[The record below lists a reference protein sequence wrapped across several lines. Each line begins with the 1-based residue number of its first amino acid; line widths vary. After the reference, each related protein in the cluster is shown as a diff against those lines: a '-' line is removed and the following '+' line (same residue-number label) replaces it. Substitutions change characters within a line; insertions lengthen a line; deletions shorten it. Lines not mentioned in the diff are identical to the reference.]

1 LVAKGYRPVDR
12 DQGFLLPPDMRDWLT
27 PGHRVWF
34 VLDVVRELDTS
45 AFHARS
51 RRGSV
56 GRQGYDPDMLL
67 GVLTYAYMQGVL
79 SSRAIEQACLTD
91 IGYRVLCAQDA
102 PDHTTLARFRKNH
115 DEALADLFGQVL
127 LLCTKAGMGSFG
139 TVAID
144 GTKIAANAS
153 TGANR
158 QQSWLRDKARE
169 LLDQAKRVDEEEDAL
184 FGVDRSGTEVDEQ
197 WRAGEG
203 RAVKIREALQ
213 EITEQAERRDA
224 AARAPRVEN
233 AKRRVKRAEER
244 IEKTRNELTAK
255 AAAAVLAGRKTGA
268 PIEEHHCMRRA
279 QQMLVA
285 ARDNLAAAEVSG
297 LPPSAVR
304 EPVGN
309 LTDPQSRKLRGAHG
323 FLQGYNAQLAV
334 CGDGL
339 ILAADLCQASPD
351 VEQFVPMMRAAEAAA
366 AMISEATG
374 VERRIGTLL
383 ADAGYVSEANIT
395 APGPDR
401 LIATGDS
408 RDLDKHAETA
418 GPTSRSPQD
427 ISVLGKMAIKVAANA
442 ELYARRGATVE
453 PVNAHIKD
461 RRGLRRFSRRGLAP
475 ARSELIMAA
484 WVTNLAKLHKQLNPL
499 SA

>member
-1 LVAKGYRPVDR
+1 
-12 DQGFLLPPDMRDWLT
+12 MRDWLP

-34 VLDVVRELDTS
+34 VLDVVKELDTS
-45 AFHARS
+45 AFHSRS
-51 RRGSV
+51 RLGSV

-67 GVLTYAYMQGVL
+67 GVLIYAFMQGVL
-79 SSRAIEQACLTD
+79 SSRVMEQSCRTD
-91 IGYRVLCAQDA
+91 IGFRVLCAQDA
-102 PDHTTLARFRKNH
+102 PDHSTLSRFRKNH
-115 DEALADLFGQVL
+115 DKALADLFGQVL
-127 LLCTKAGMGSFG
+127 LLCVKAGMGSFG

-158 QQSWLRDKARE
+158 KQSWLQEKARE
-169 LLDQAKRVDEEEDAL
+169 LLDQAERVDAEEDAL
-184 FGVDRSGTEVDEQ
+184 FGADRSGTEMDEQ
-197 WRAGEG
+197 WRDGPG
-203 RAVKIREALQ
+203 RAAKIREALQ
-213 EITEQAERRDA
+213 EITEQTERRDA
-224 AARAPRVEN
+224 VVRAPRVEK
-233 AKRRVKRAEER
+233 AKRRVRRAEER
-244 IEKTRNELTAK
+244 IEKTRTELTAK
-255 AAAAVLAGRKTGA
+255 TSSAVLAGRKTSTSV
-268 PIEEHHCMRRA
+268 EEHLRMRQA
-279 QQMLVA
+279 QRMLIA

-297 LPPSAVR
+297 RPPSAVR

-374 VERRIGTLL
+374 VDRRIGMLL
-383 ADAGYVSEANIT
+383 ADAGYVSEANIL
-395 APGPDR
+395 AAGPDR

-408 RDLDKHAETA
+408 RDLDKTAEAA
-418 GPTSRSPQD
+418 GPTSRSPNDVSIQ
-427 ISVLGKMAIKVAANA
+427 GKMAVKVAANA

-453 PVNAHIKD
+453 PVNAHLKD

-475 ARSELIMAA
+475 ARSELLMAA
-484 WVTNLAKLHKQLNPL
+484 WVTNLAKLHKRIAPMP
-499 SA
+499 A

>member
-1 LVAKGYRPVDR
+1 
-12 DQGFLLPPDMRDWLT
+12 MRDWLP

-51 RRGSV
+51 RLGSV

-67 GVLTYAYMQGVL
+67 GVLTYAYMQGLL

-102 PDHTTLARFRKNH
+102 PDHTTLARFRKDH
-115 DEALADLFGQVL
+115 DQALADLFGQVL

-158 QQSWLRDKARE
+158 KQSWLQDKARE
-169 LLDQAKRVDEEEDAL
+169 LLDQAKRVDAEEDAL
-184 FGVDRSGTEVDEQ
+184 FGADRSGTEVDEQ
-197 WRAGEG
+197 WRAGAG
-203 RAVKIREALQ
+203 RADKIREALA
-213 EITEQAERRDA
+213 EITDQAEQRDA
-224 AARAPRVEN
+224 VVRAPRVEN
-233 AKRRVKRAEER
+233 AKRRVERAEAR
-244 IEKTRNELTAK
+244 VEKYRTELTAK
-255 AAAAVLAGRKTGA
+255 AAAAAAAGRRTWV
-268 PIEEHHCMRRA
+268 PVSEQYWMRRA
-279 QQMLVA
+279 ERMLIA

-297 LPPSAVR
+297 RPPSAVR
-304 EPVGN
+304 EAVGN

-351 VEQFVPMMRAAEAAA
+351 VEQFLPMMRAAEAAA
-366 AMISEATG
+366 AMISKATG

-383 ADAGYVSEANIT
+383 ADAGYASEANIT

-408 RDLDKHAETA
+408 RDLDKHAEQA

-442 ELYARRGATVE
+442 ELVSGR
-453 PVNAHIKD
+453 
-461 RRGLRRFSRRGLAP
+461 
-475 ARSELIMAA
+475 AA
-484 WVTNLAKLHKQLNPL
+484 
-499 SA
+499 